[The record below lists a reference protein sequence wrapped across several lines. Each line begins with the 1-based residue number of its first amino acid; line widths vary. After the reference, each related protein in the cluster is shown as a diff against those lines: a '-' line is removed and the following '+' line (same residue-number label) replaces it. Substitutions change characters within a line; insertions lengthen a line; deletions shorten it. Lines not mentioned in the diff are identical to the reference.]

1 MELQDKSIIQPVL
14 RAVEALQSSRAQLA
28 SMYRVIDQFCALWIG
43 RPRDKMSFRE
53 DTALYLIHDLLG
65 EYLQLEENN
74 RRVAFWLLTLNRCC
88 HNFTVDLEDPRRE
101 LERAILEMDLGL
113 DTTLL
118 EPIFRQVEQ
127 FEETH
132 SRAQREQ
139 LGENDILGNFL
150 QWVGI
155 YCSYIYPNIVRDENR
170 VNRTAIGAISFLLS
184 EYIKLRSNVSRMAAL
199 LLGIKE
205 ACAYGSSTRT
215 AAEPGVTA
223 ASGAVPAGQE
233 EEYVEDLL
241 KLLRQEESRDPAAG

>member
-1 MELQDKSIIQPVL
+1 MELQDKSIIEPVL
-14 RAVEALQSSRAQLA
+14 RAVEALQASRQQLQ
-28 SMYRVIDQFCALWIG
+28 SLYRVIDQFCALWIG
-43 RPRDKMSFRE
+43 RSRERMSFRE
-53 DTALYLIHDLLG
+53 DTTLYLIHDLLG

-74 RRVAFWLLTLNRCC
+74 KRVAFWLLTLNRCC
-88 HNFTVDLEDPRRE
+88 GNFSADLEAPRRE
-101 LERAILEMDLGL
+101 LEKTIQETDLGL

-118 EPIFRQVEQ
+118 EPIFRQLEQ

-132 SRAQREQ
+132 SRAQREE
-139 LGENDILGNFL
+139 LGENDLLGNFL

-155 YCSYIYPNIVRDENR
+155 YCSYIYPKVVRDENR

-215 AAEPGVTA
+215 AAEPG
-223 ASGAVPAGQE
+223 GVPATSGVVSAGRD

-241 KLLRQEESRDPAAG
+241 RLLRQEGNRG